1 MTLVVDWK
9 LANPQEALQ
18 LISNDPI
25 GSRNID
31 NKPVDVALEPN
42 LSFGGDD
49 AANLSINSR
58 GKFSVAILY
67 DAEDPDEDG
76 ILSAGTTKTPEG
88 ALPPQL
94 RFDPSVAYLKFR
106 AEAGVKAAAT
116 GASNF
121 AHSTRRSSPSSRNTG
136 DACSIP

>member
-49 AANLSINSR
+49 AAIQVGDGRRAARDR
-58 GKFSVAILY
+58 GGGAVAGHRSVRRNHQQVI
-67 DAEDPDEDG
+67 
-76 ILSAGTTKTPEG
+76 
-88 ALPPQL
+88 
-94 RFDPSVAYLKFR
+94 
-106 AEAGVKAAAT
+106 
-116 GASNF
+116 ASP
-121 AHSTRRSSPSSRNTG
+121 AHG
-136 DACSIP
+136 DT